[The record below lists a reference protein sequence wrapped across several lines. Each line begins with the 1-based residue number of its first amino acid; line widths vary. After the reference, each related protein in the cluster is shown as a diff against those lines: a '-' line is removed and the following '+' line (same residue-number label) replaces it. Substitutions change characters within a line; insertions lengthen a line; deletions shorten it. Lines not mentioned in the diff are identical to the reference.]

1 MSEELTVHGGSD
13 RSIQSKEN
21 ACRPEEMRETTP
33 ALRSPPPSSPWPP
46 PSPTPPS
53 PTPPLL
59 YGLEDNEGLVA
70 GVLQGK
76 RLPFNSVNAKFFHDA
91 FNHSEQRVLEHLCDA
106 LADAE
111 PWWCQTSAGPS
122 DKPSLS
128 FSLFSLRVAAASGVS
143 FVRCAHRHTTPLG
156 EPTLV
161 QPDPDDAWT
170 SLADGLGVI
179 WRAELAFSELLLHAR
194 RASLAGRPKPPNIV
208 RWVKLR
214 TCRAAAGKWCGLST
228 GQQG

>member
-1 MSEELTVHGGSD
+1 MAGCTGSQAVLLPLWPAD
-13 RSIQSKEN
+13 EHLRGCWLLLLHKC
-21 ACRPEEMRETTP
+21 AGRPE
-33 ALRSPPPSSPWPP
+33 A
-46 PSPTPPS
+46 
-53 PTPPLL
+53 
-59 YGLEDNEGLVA
+59 
-70 GVLQGK
+70 
-76 RLPFNSVNAKFFHDA
+76 
-91 FNHSEQRVLEHLCDA
+91 
-106 LADAE
+106 
-111 PWWCQTSAGPS
+111 SAGPS

-214 TCRAAAGKWCGLST
+214 TCRGG
-228 GQQG
+228 GQMVWPFHRTTRLATCCLDFPRYCLAD